1 MWFKEYTNCE
11 VDMTELS
18 KLVGKRIRELR
29 ESKNIKQYKL
39 AEMINFEPT
48 NLSKIEK
55 GVHLPK
61 EETIYKLTDALS
73 CNVKDLFDFEHLKDK
88 AILKQELLSS
98 IKNDEVDIILL
109 YKLFS
114 AIK

>member
-1 MWFKEYTNCE
+1 
-11 VDMTELS
+11 MTELS
-18 KLVGKRIRELR
+18 ILVGKRIREIR
-29 ESKNIKQYKL
+29 EAKNIKQYKL

-61 EETIYKLTDALS
+61 EETINKLTDALGCS
-73 CNVKDLFDFEHLKDK
+73 VKDLFDFEHLKDTSV
-88 AILKQELLSS
+88 LKQELLRS

-114 AIK
+114 AIRS

>member
-1 MWFKEYTNCE
+1 
-11 VDMTELS
+11 MTELS
-18 KLVGKRIRELR
+18 VLVGKRIRELR
-29 ESKNIKQYKL
+29 EAKNIKQYKL

-61 EETIYKLTDALS
+61 EETINKLTEALGCS
-73 CNVKDLFDFEHLKDK
+73 VKDLFDFEHLKDI
-88 AILKQELLSS
+88 ALLKQEMLNS

-109 YKLFS
+109 YKVFN